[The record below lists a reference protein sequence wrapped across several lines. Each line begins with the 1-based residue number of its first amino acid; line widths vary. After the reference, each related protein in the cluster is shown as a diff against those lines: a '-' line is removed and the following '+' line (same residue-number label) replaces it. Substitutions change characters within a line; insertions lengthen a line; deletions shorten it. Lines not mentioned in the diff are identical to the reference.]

1 MTYGDYAKTE
11 ALETVKLFSV
21 VRAWVQEAGVT
32 LTEED
37 QAELETQRQA
47 YVEYYGGEEAYQ
59 QQLAAMGVAE
69 EAYDRISETA
79 FLYQRLETEFSTEGS
94 ALYPDGAALAQ
105 YAADNGYLT
114 GRAIYVPAGDGAE
127 EEANG
132 YLKRMQDAEDKI
144 AEHAAICQE
153 RGVDQKDSITF
164 TMTEGDPVCEAAMA
178 LAANEVSDVIA
189 VDEGYYIFL
198 REETDLSAVLPAY
211 FNALLQARRSE
222 ANVVYNEE
230 LYASIDTSAFY
241 QTLTQLR
248 SQLSQTAQPTE
259 K

>member
-1 MTYGDYAKTE
+1 MPNVDWSAELTAGVTYGDYAKTE

-21 VRAWVQEAGVT
+21 VRAWAQEAGVT

-37 QAELETQRQA
+37 QAALEAQRQA

-132 YLKRMQDAEDKI
+132 YLMRMRTRWISWPSTPPSVRSGAWIRRI
-144 AEHAAICQE
+144 A
-153 RGVDQKDSITF
+153 S
-164 TMTEGDPVCEAAMA
+164 P
-178 LAANEVSDVIA
+178 S
-189 VDEGYYIFL
+189 
-198 REETDLSAVLPAY
+198 P
-211 FNALLQARRSE
+211 
-222 ANVVYNEE
+222 
-230 LYASIDTSAFY
+230 
-241 QTLTQLR
+241 
-248 SQLSQTAQPTE
+248 
-259 K
+259 